1 MNSLQQEILIG
12 KLLGDGS
19 ISKVSEKTAR
29 FNIGQSIKQE
39 DYVNHLY
46 DIFKDMCGTPPRKQK
61 SGEYTI
67 VYFNS
72 LSSFELMDIYKLFV
86 NDGIK
91 GVPQNIEELL
101 TARGLAYWFMDDGTS
116 SYVSIAKRLKTRNAF
131 AMFCTDAFNDKD
143 IDLLRN
149 ALFKNFGI
157 KSSVASPKSRKGK
170 RIYIGT
176 NETQKLF
183 DIIEPFIVDSMSYK
197 IKRPYIL

>member
-39 DYVNHLY
+39 DYVNYLY
-46 DIFKDMCGTPPRKQK
+46 DIFKDMRGTPLRKQK
-61 SGEYTI
+61 SGGYTT

-116 SYVSIAKRLKTRNAF
+116 SYVSITKRLKTRNAF

-176 NETQKLF
+176 DETQKLF
-183 DIIEPFIVDSMSYK
+183 DIIEPFIIDSMLYK